1 MSVELSFVL
10 KYSNTCM
17 WNCKELVRFDKFSKI
32 RFLGPHLCWRWSPL
46 GPHLTQNWVPM
57 ALGTS
62 ANHQRAILF
71 FFLLKDPTFLPH
83 CRGDCFHLIERQ
95 RRPRSGMVWI
105 GLIFGN
111 ILKFTHICMFWCTIV
126 HPFQQ
131 TQLCSK
137 LCSKS
142 LITTL

>member
-1 MSVELSFVL
+1 
-10 KYSNTCM
+10 
-17 WNCKELVRFDKFSKI
+17 
-32 RFLGPHLCWRWSPL
+32 
-46 GPHLTQNWVPM
+46 M

-126 HPFQQ
+126 HPFHRANP
-131 TQLCSK
+131 TMHKKIIHYHTFKSRGERERLFGSREREGK
-137 LCSKS
+137 LK
-142 LITTL
+142 ITFPFYGKGTGIQKLLREGKGREI